1 MTDHDP
7 AVETWRATGLSTG
20 AQLRAALEANEA
32 LAAELAKATAEVER
46 LRTTLRRTAEA
57 GLHIIQQRD
66 QALDEA
72 ARLRRQLAVRGG
84 DYQLTD
90 KALTAL
96 DQPQEKP

>member
-32 LAAELAKATAEVER
+32 LAAELARATAEVER

-66 QALDEA
+66 QALAELE
-72 ARLRRQLAVRGG
+72 RLRPRVAMRTGSL
-84 DYQLTD
+84 QLTD
-90 KALTAL
+90 KALAAL